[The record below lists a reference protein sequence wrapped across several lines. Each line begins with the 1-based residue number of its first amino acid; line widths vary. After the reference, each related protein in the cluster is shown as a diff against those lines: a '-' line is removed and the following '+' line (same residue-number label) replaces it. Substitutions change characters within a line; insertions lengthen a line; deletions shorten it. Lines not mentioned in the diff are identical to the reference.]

1 MIDPH
6 MLRLRFHTPGK
17 DSSESLEPGPFF
29 RLVGSMLCRGAENE
43 AVATYHKRWLLM
55 DGEFAHAESLD
66 PVVIYFEDNAGR
78 ASSAYGPYEPFQ
90 IYDSTAWS
98 GSKLIAKLDEKT
110 LLWHPPKAVDGWA
123 SLLIAP
129 PGKSRFDL
137 TERRR
142 ATR

>member
-1 MIDPH
+1 M
-6 MLRLRFHTPGK
+6 MRLRFYTP
-17 DSSESLEPGPFF
+17 DQEASEAMEPGLFF

-43 AVATYHKRWLLM
+43 PVATYHKRWLLM
-55 DGEFAHAESLD
+55 NGEYARAEALD

-78 ASSAYGPYEPFQ
+78 ASSAFGPYDSFQ
-90 IYDSTAWS
+90 IYDGNACS
-98 GSKLIAKLDEKT
+98 GAKLIAKLDDKT
-110 LLWHPPKAVDGWA
+110 LLWHPPKAADGWA

-142 ATR
+142 APR

>member
-1 MIDPH
+1 V
-6 MLRLRFHTPGK
+6 LRLRFHTPGT
-17 DSSESLEPGPFF
+17 DASESLEPGQFF
-29 RLVGSMLCRGAENE
+29 RLVGGMLCRGTENE
-43 AVATYHKRWLLM
+43 PVATYHKRWLLM
-55 DGEFAHAESLD
+55 DGEFARADSLD

-78 ASSAYGPYEPFQ
+78 ASSPFGPFESFA
-90 IYDSTAWS
+90 IFEGGAWS
-98 GSKLIAKLDEKT
+98 GTRLIAKLDEKT

-142 ATR
+142 AR

>member
-1 MIDPH
+1 
-6 MLRLRFHTPGK
+6 MLRLRFYTPGK
-17 DSSESLEPGPFF
+17 EASESMEPGLFF

-43 AVATYHKRWLLM
+43 PVATFHKRWLLM
-55 DGEFAHAESLD
+55 DGEYARAECLD

-78 ASSAYGPYEPFQ
+78 ASSAFGPYESFCVF
-90 IYDSTAWS
+90 DGTAWS
-98 GSKLIAKLDEKT
+98 GTKPIAKLDEKT
-110 LLWHPPKAVDGWA
+110 LLWHPPKATDGWA

-142 ATR
+142 SSR